1 LLEIKKQIVFKKDLK
16 LNPKR
21 VNKKASQIRRRFL
34 ELVKIDKAD
43 KELGEEEEEKLTE
56 TLVR

>member
-1 LLEIKKQIVFKKDLK
+1 MLEIKKQIVFKKDLK